1 MIHKVYSVVSS
12 SILMYCFLNSVET
25 FSIFQIKTP
34 KKNIL
39 NAFKVETGAKGRGGG
54 VDFL

>member
-39 NAFKVETGAKGRGGG
+39 NAFKVETGAKGKGGG
-54 VDFL
+54 G